1 MIFGF
6 NTDVKVG
13 TLVYH
18 VQSEARQKDLLLET
32 QVFVKGQCIG
42 KCTSPFPEEEV
53 LLDFA
58 EDALQQ
64 SLKAQHRRIVAAVRA
79 ESLEQELSGAA
90 VTPPSGQAEGT
101 DSAVREAAAASA
113 APASPAPALEA
124 PAFEISAFEAPA
136 FEMAELQAP
145 ALQLDV
151 SALSS
156 PVLSPEAA
164 RAEREPPPLVT
175 AAAAPNSIAPSSEKP
190 AKPAEIPA
198 TPQHG
203 ELLVASP
210 EGLATGSLKI
220 ECTNAQWDEN
230 EQALLLVLQVHCE
243 ETPVDS
249 AALTLRLACGQA
261 RPHYAYSSTD
271 GNGVAAVAITIE
283 DASGREGKVLVQA
296 EREGES
302 ATRRFHLHPL
312 S

>member
-79 ESLEQELSGAA
+79 ESLAQELSGAA
-90 VTPPSGQAEGT
+90 VTPPSGQE
-101 DSAVREAAAASA
+101 AASA
-113 APASPAPALEA
+113 SPPASPAPALEA
-124 PAFEISAFEAPA
+124 PAFEISAFEAPV
-136 FEMAELQAP
+136 FEMPELQAP

-156 PVLSPEAA
+156 PALSPEAA

-175 AAAAPNSIAPSSEKP
+175 AAATPNSIAPSSEKP
-190 AKPAEIPA
+190 AKPTEIPA

-271 GNGVAAVAITIE
+271 GNGVAAVAITVE